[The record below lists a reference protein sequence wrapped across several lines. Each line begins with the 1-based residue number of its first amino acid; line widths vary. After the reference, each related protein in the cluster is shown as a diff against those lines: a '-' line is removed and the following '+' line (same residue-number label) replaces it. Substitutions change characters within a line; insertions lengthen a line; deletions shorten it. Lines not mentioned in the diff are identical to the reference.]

1 VCETD
6 LLFVPAV
13 DGHCEVLRVL
23 PASKPTSLRRI
34 LVLPGNPGLAQYYR
48 SFARYV
54 CENLQAEVHVVGW
67 VGHVQASVRKTVT
80 GRKRRLHGIDDQ
92 VASAQEYFSRW
103 SLEGEQ
109 QGREGI
115 FLIGHSIGA
124 HVAFKILAERGEHVA
139 GVVALFP
146 FLQYNFN
153 SFTLA
158 WQNAALRIPLAQPA
172 VATLGTVLCS
182 LPIPLRRAI
191 MRNGIKDMDEEYAL
205 LTLNS
210 LLPRRMLRQWFWM
223 GMTEFDALKCE
234 PPYTLYE
241 RNRDRVQFVY
251 TADDCWA
258 PLEIRDQLADRGLG
272 VHTIEARHQFC
283 TTEAGSSTLAAK
295 VASLYDAIRSESS
308 AIQQVV

>member
-1 VCETD
+1 MRRD
-6 LLFVPAV
+6 SRPALM
-13 DGHCEVLRVL
+13 CTCRC
-23 PASKPTSLRRI
+23 R
-34 LVLPGNPGLAQYYR
+34 
-48 SFARYV
+48 
-54 CENLQAEVHVVGW
+54 W

-124 HVAFKILAERGEHVA
+124 HVAFKVRTCTRSHSLERDRIQMRQRGEHVA

-223 GMTEFDALKCE
+223 GMTEFDALKYVT
-234 PPYTLYE
+234 P
-241 RNRDRVQFVY
+241 RIHSH
-251 TADDCWA
+251 W
-258 PLEIRDQLADRGLG
+258 
-272 VHTIEARHQFC
+272 
-283 TTEAGSSTLAAK
+283 
-295 VASLYDAIRSESS
+295 
-308 AIQQVV
+308 